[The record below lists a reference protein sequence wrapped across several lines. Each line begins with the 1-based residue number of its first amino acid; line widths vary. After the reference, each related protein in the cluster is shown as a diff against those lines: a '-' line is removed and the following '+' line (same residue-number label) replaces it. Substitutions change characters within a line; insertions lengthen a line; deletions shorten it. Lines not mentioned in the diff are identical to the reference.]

1 MDYLFDPTV
10 FASTFGERENIE
22 NKQGIRFK
30 LFPFAS
36 SSNDSYKITPDFK
49 VIIGHFFRLLT
60 DTSFE
65 NDTVCLDK
73 LSKKLTDTLE
83 LEDEEKAI
91 FINVLKGVF
100 FPDGK
105 FTVNNL
111 KLFNCLPEAQTNTM
125 NYIAAFLFDV
135 LKPDNTLKMQIKATL
150 ENCKC
155 NVIEQLIYDTEN
167 NEPHNFLKKDAPF
180 FALVNNVS
188 ENFNKDLKFMLEEGI
203 TGLEDFNRLLSLY
216 FFYYLSQVCFELDS
230 FTEGKRRPT
239 IPLYFALDWEKISQN
254 RKCCTQGWRILE
266 NHINNMF
273 SHAVTL
279 ELLNQTTSERR
290 FDYIELGVLA
300 SSSYSTDL
308 NIANEIDKIIHEYC
322 SKIGFNEFKQYEIDP
337 TKNFTKNKLQELF
350 GYVCQQFETINRKA
364 AKKRYNGRFLEYCKS
379 RWLKNRKRAGWI
391 LNLKENDILFLT
403 KLCIQNGD
411 MIRLNDLFT
420 EFESR
425 GIFLDNGS
433 KENLQDYF
441 LKLNLIDKKSDS
453 GDAQYVKRIL

>member
-1 MDYLFDPTV
+1 MQGKLYTISCGYDY
-10 FASTFGERENIE
+10 
-22 NKQGIRFK
+22 
-30 LFPFAS
+30 
-36 SSNDSYKITPDFK
+36 Y
-49 VIIGHFFRLLT
+49 
-60 DTSFE
+60 
-65 NDTVCLDK
+65 
-73 LSKKLTDTLE
+73 
-83 LEDEEKAI
+83 
-91 FINVLKGVF
+91 
-100 FPDGK
+100 
-105 FTVNNL
+105 
-111 KLFNCLPEAQTNTM
+111 
-125 NYIAAFLFDV
+125 
-135 LKPDNTLKMQIKATL
+135 
-150 ENCKC
+150 
-155 NVIEQLIYDTEN
+155 
-167 NEPHNFLKKDAPF
+167 
-180 FALVNNVS
+180 
-188 ENFNKDLKFMLEEGI
+188 
-203 TGLEDFNRLLSLY
+203 Y
-216 FFYYLSQVCFELDS
+216 F
-230 FTEGKRRPT
+230 
-239 IPLYFALDWEKISQN
+239 
-254 RKCCTQGWRILE
+254 
-266 NHINNMF
+266 
-273 SHAVTL
+273 
-279 ELLNQTTSERR
+279 ERR

-308 NIANEIDKIIHEYC
+308 NIANEIGKIIHEYC